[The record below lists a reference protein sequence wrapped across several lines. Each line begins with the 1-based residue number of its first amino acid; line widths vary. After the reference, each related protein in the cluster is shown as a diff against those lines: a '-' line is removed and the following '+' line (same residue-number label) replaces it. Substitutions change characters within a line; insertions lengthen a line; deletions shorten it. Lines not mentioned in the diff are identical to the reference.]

1 MRRTLSKM
9 SRYRGRVGVEVRDW
23 VKISVM
29 VRAKVIFFN
38 YNSPTFNRHLTL
50 LKTKKDPVSC
60 LCGEEYDTSLHLLGR
75 CGASDSPG
83 DSALYKFES
92 YIVQ

>member
-29 VRAKVIFFN
+29 VRAKVIF
-38 YNSPTFNRHLTL
+38 L
-50 LKTKKDPVSC
+50 L
-60 LCGEEYDTSLHLLGR
+60 
-75 CGASDSPG
+75 
-83 DSALYKFES
+83 
-92 YIVQ
+92 